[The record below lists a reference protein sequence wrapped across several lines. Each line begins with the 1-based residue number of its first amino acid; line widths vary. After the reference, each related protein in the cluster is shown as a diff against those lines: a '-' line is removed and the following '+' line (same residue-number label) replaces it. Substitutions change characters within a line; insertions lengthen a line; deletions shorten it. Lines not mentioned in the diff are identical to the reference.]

1 MIGTTK
7 LILFKLL
14 PYTRTN
20 RKIRSY
26 SQVLQKSYS
35 KNSQISQENLC
46 LGLYLT
52 KLQTVDKIT
61 LNYDIDK
68 FFRPSL
74 FQTNFKWLLLK
85 NLHWLHR
92 LHVPSYPLA
101 KISGVNKKKEKERK
115 PKNLHWYKKFNMLKK
130 QVN

>member
-35 KNSQISQENLC
+35 KNLQISQENLF

-52 KLQTVDKIT
+52 KLQTVDEIT
-61 LNYDIDK
+61 LSYDIDK

-85 NLHWLHR
+85 NLHWLHW
-92 LHVPSYPLA
+92 LHVPCYPLA
-101 KISGVNKKKEKERK
+101 KISGVNKKNSTKKRKKKE
-115 PKNLHWYKKFNMLKK
+115 NLKTFTGIKSSIC
-130 QVN
+130 